1 MVKIEELLRIAVQR
15 KASDLHI
22 TVNTPP
28 IIRIHGSLVRLEG
41 YELLTPTDTEA
52 LFFEIASEQQRKLF
66 KEYGEADFSFAL
78 TGFSRFRVNAFHQ
91 RGSVALSLRLINEKI
106 PTLEEL
112 KHPDVLKTLAR
123 HARGLVLVTGP
134 TGSGKSTTLAA
145 MLDLINNERA
155 NHIITLEDPIEY
167 LHKHK
172 QCIVNQREIHA
183 DTHSFANALRA
194 AMREDPD
201 VILVG
206 EMRDAETIGIAITAA
221 ETGHLVFATLH
232 TCDSVQTVD
241 RIIDVFPPA
250 QQQQIRVQLSFTL
263 QGIVSQQLLP
273 RMDGT
278 GRAVALEVLIVN
290 PAVRNLIREGKTH
303 QIQSIL
309 QTGARYGMQT
319 MDNSLRDLY
328 RRGVISRDEALSRA
342 INQETLLRLMES

>member
-1 MVKIEELLRIAVQR
+1 MMEELLQIAVQR

-22 TVNTPP
+22 TVGTPP
-28 IIRIHGSLVRLEG
+28 VLRINGSLTRMEDYSVLK
-41 YELLTPTDTEA
+41 PPDTEE
-52 LFFEIASEQQRKLF
+52 LFKEIASEEQQQHF
-66 KEYGEADFSFAL
+66 KERGEVDFSFAVQGL
-78 TGFSRFRVNAFHQ
+78 SRFRVNAFHQ
-91 RGSVALSLRLINEKI
+91 RGSIAVVLRVVNEKI
-106 PTLEEL
+106 PTLEDL
-112 KHPDVLKTLAR
+112 KHPEVLKTLAR
-123 HARGLVLVTGP
+123 HTRGLVLVTGP
-134 TGSGKSTTLAA
+134 TGSGKSTTLAS
-145 MLDLINNERA
+145 MINLINQERSC
-155 NHIITLEDPIEY
+155 HILTLEDPIEY
-167 LHKHK
+167 LHKHTK
-172 QCIVNQREIHA
+172 SIVNQREIHA
-183 DTHSFANALRA
+183 DTHSFSNALRA

-206 EMRDAETIGIAITAA
+206 EMRDAETIGIAVTAA

-241 RIIDVFPPA
+241 RIIDVFPPS

-278 GRAVALEVLIVN
+278 GRVVALEVLTVT

-309 QTGARYGMQT
+309 QTGGRYGMQT

-328 RRGVISRDEALSRA
+328 RRGIISYDEALSHA
-342 INQETLLRLMES
+342 MNQETLLRLMEA